1 MAMMV
6 SSSLKPSVA
15 AADPRQC
22 WWFCYLWYCLAM
34 ISSKISIGWFLL
46 RVTTSKIH
54 TYIIYVAMLST
65 AVSGIVFFFVTMFQ
79 CAPIPYFW
87 NKSIDGTCVNIEVII
102 GLAILY
108 SVFSVISDFIFAIL
122 PGVIVW
128 NLQLHRRTKI
138 LLFPLLAMG
147 CV

>member
-1 MAMMV
+1 
-6 SSSLKPSVA
+6 
-15 AADPRQC
+15 
-22 WWFCYLWYCLAM
+22 M
-34 ISSKISIGWFLL
+34 IASKISIGWFLL

-54 TYIIYVAMLST
+54 IWIIYIAMLST
-65 AVSGIVFFFVTMFQ
+65 ALSGIVFFFVTMFQ
-79 CAPIPYFW
+79 CAPIAFFW
-87 NKSIDGTCVNIEVII
+87 DKDLPGHCVDIEVII

-128 NLQLHRRTKI
+128 NLQLHQRTKM
-138 LLFPLLAMG
+138 LLIPLLAMG